1 MAYQGIGTGTTP
13 NDNTGDSL
21 LIGAVKVNSNFQEIY
36 NALGDGS
43 NINFNQNTEIIAGN
57 GLTGGGDLSANRT
70 LNVGSG
76 TGIDVAADSISINS
90 SYRFPSGTRM
100 LFQQTSAPTGWT
112 KDTTTSVDNRAL
124 RVVSGTA
131 GSGGSTAFTSVFAS
145 NRSVPLPQH
154 SHGITEPNNGQGHNH
169 GITEP
174 NNGQGHNHGY
184 TEPNNGQGHNH
195 GYTTARFDDGPS
207 GSGFFS
213 ISGDSSPNSSG
224 IINTA
229 TTGISIN
236 RSTTGISINRITTGI
251 SINNEGTAGASMNFA
266 VPMNFAVQYIDV
278 IIAQRD

>member
-36 NALGDGS
+36 NALGDGNS
-43 NINFNQNTEIIAGN
+43 INFNQTTTITAGN

-70 LNVGSG
+70 LNVGAG
-76 TGIDVAADSISINS
+76 TGIDVAADTISINS

-112 KDTTTSVDNRAL
+112 KDTTSVDNRAL

-131 GSGGSTAFTSVFAS
+131 GSGGTTPFTSVFAS

-154 SHGITEPNNGQGHNH
+154 SHGITEPNDGQGHSHSINDPGH
-169 GITEP
+169 DHTATKSFGSRTFTIGGPPSDNIDGEAGNFRYTP
-174 NNGQGHNHGY
+174 PVMNNN
-184 TEPNNGQGHNH
+184 
-195 GYTTARFDDGPS
+195 
-207 GSGFFS
+207 
-213 ISGDSSPNSSG
+213 
-224 IINTA
+224 

-236 RSTTGISINRITTGI
+236 RSTTGIIIKS
-251 SINNEGTAGASMNFA
+251 EGTPGASMD
-266 VPMNFAVQYIDV
+266 FAVQYIDV
-278 IIAQRD
+278 IIAQRN

>member
-1 MAYQGIGTGTTP
+1 MAYQGIGTGITP
-13 NDNTGDSL
+13 NDNNGDSL
-21 LIGAVKVNSNFQEIY
+21 LTGAVKINSNFEEIY

-43 NINFNQNTEIIAGN
+43 NINFNQNTTIIAGD

-76 TGIDVAADSISINS
+76 TGIDVDADTISINS

-154 SHGITEPNNGQGHNH
+154 NH

-174 NNGQGHNHGY
+174 NNGQGHQHRVYGQDNNAVATGNVSDEVANVSDH
-184 TEPNNGQGHNH
+184 NGQNNWFNR
-195 GYTTARFDDGPS
+195 TTSF
-207 GSGFFS
+207 
-213 ISGDSSPNSSG
+213 
-224 IINTA
+224 
-229 TTGISIN
+229 
-236 RSTTGISINRITTGI
+236 STTGIL
-251 SINNEGTAGASMNFA
+251 INNQGTANASMD
-266 VPMNFAVQYIDV
+266 FAVQYIDV
-278 IIAQRD
+278 IIAQRN